1 MKRRVSILAAM
12 AAIAAFT
19 MPALANAAS
28 SRGPDG
34 GGGSHKIVGGFSAAV
49 ATYPWQVSLLDGTA
63 SQLYCGGSLIRP
75 KVVLTAAH
83 CVLPPSPFS
92 GDDFIVAGAS
102 NWTDPAQGHEYLITS
117 AVPDPSYDAITHS
130 NDVALIFLATP
141 VVPTD
146 ATTIVLPGPDE
157 KTTWRAG
164 ANATVTGWGAIAE
177 GSGAVPDLRAAVV
190 PVLRD
195 SYCSITYPGIFSATT
210 MFCAGFAS
218 GGVDACQGDS
228 GGPITVPARGGEGG
242 FVRLAGVVSFGNGCA
257 RANAP
262 GVYSRIGQNPL
273 QSFVQNTVNG
283 GPDPGDV
290 IGSGG
295 AFCQFEKTKKK
306 RKLCACSQKQSTK
319 ARKKCVKRAK
329 KSLRRRR

>member
-1 MKRRVSILAAM
+1 MAVTAAALVALAL
-12 AAIAAFT
+12 
-19 MPALANAAS
+19 PALADAAP
-28 SRGPDG
+28 SRGLGG
-34 GGGSHKIVGGFSAAV
+34 GGGSHKIVGGFSAAIG
-49 ATYPWQVSLLDGTA
+49 TYPWQVALLDGQA
-63 SQLYCGGSLIRP
+63 SAIYCGGSLIRP

-117 AVPDPSYDAITHS
+117 AVPDPSYDAVTHS

-146 ATTIVLPGPDE
+146 ATTIMLPGPDE
-157 KTTWRAG
+157 KTTWRSG
-164 ANATVTGWGAIAE
+164 ANATVTGWGATAE
-177 GSGAVPDLRAAVV
+177 GGSAVPDLRAATV

-195 SYCSITYPGIFSATT
+195 SYCLLTYPGIFSGSSE
-210 MFCAGFAS
+210 FCAGFP
-218 GGVDACQGDS
+218 GGGIDGCQGDS

-283 GPDPGDV
+283 GSDPGDV
-290 IGSGG
+290 VGSGG

-306 RKLCACSQKQSTK
+306 RKLCACSQKQSAK